1 MALTGACTFAGNW
14 DEAKSSQML
23 TKWVLKNQQDLAYR
37 GMKQR
42 LDMAFFFFFFR
53 RGMSWRSFLFKS
65 PSHVRSVLFPSAL
78 QGHKFSSLVSAP
90 AL

>member
-1 MALTGACTFAGNW
+1 MGLAGEMVTARDPLLPENS
-14 DEAKSSQML
+14 DPFDK
-23 TKWVLKNQQDLAYR
+23 
-37 GMKQR
+37 R
-42 LDMAFFFFFFR
+42 LFFFFFFR

>member
-1 MALTGACTFAGNW
+1 MFPFFTWEGGGGPLPSGKGRLSFMALTGACTFAGNW

-42 LDMAFFFFFFR
+42 LDMAFFFFFFPE
-53 RGMSWRSFLFKS
+53 GWQ
-65 PSHVRSVLFPSAL
+65 VL
-78 QGHKFSSLVSAP
+78 G
-90 AL
+90 